1 MLIAGY
7 MLDAAA
13 TSYGIDLHPLGYIEQ
28 HVVGGSLIAATG
40 TGFVMFPLKL
50 AVLFPGIWILQRY
63 RDEGP
68 AILWHLIVLAMIT
81 VGLAPG
87 IRDMVRMVLYV

>member
-1 MLIAGY
+1 
-7 MLDAAA
+7 
-13 TSYGIDLHPLGYIEQ
+13 
-28 HVVGGSLIAATG
+28 
-40 TGFVMFPLKL
+40 MFPLKL